1 MRVHNPS
8 VPAGHNQADTTELEK
23 ELVGILGK
31 DRVLTKNREF
41 YSTDIY
47 GGDKVAALVV
57 RPDST
62 EMLAIATRGITAA
75 GYSIIGRG
83 GGTSYTGGIVPD
95 RENSVIVDT
104 SALDRIV
111 EINRD
116 DMYVTVES
124 GVTWKALHEALRDT
138 DVRTP
143 FWGPLSGGQATVGGA
158 VSQNAILWG
167 STGHDVSA
175 TSVLGL
181 EVVLADGTVLNTGS
195 AACGIK
201 PFFRNYGPDLTG
213 LFLGDTGALGIKTRI
228 TLRLMRRPPEVRFL
242 SFNFDERSKLSH
254 AMATIA
260 RDGVASS
267 CFGMDPML
275 QYQRIKR
282 ASVMQGVKALKG
294 VVSTAKSTFS
304 GIRDAMRIAV
314 AGKRFIDDNGFS
326 LHIIVDADSEAAV
339 ESKVDTARR
348 ICLKEGSEIE
358 NSIPSMMYGDPFV
371 PMSSAMGPEGE
382 RWAPMHGLFALS
394 DGDEA
399 WARMEQ
405 LFEGFAE
412 RFDEYGVMVGVLVA
426 VVSSTVFVVEPVFY
440 WPGPRTVWTET
451 MLSDSELA
459 KIKDFPENAE
469 VTKTVI
475 EARDAL
481 NELFDQLGAAH
492 LQIGKKYHYRQQL
505 QPQALALLEAIKSS
519 VDPDRLMNPKSLGL
533 D

>member
-1 MRVHNPS
+1 MDQLQR
-8 VPAGHNQADTTELEK
+8 ELIS
-23 ELVGILGK
+23 ILGE
-31 DRVLTKNREF
+31 DRVLTTEREF
-41 YSTDIY
+41 YSTDIF
-47 GGDKVAALVV
+47 GGDKLAALVI

-62 EMLAIATRGITAA
+62 DALARATRSITAA
-75 GYSIIGRG
+75 GFSIIGRG
-83 GGTSYTGGIVPD
+83 GGTSYTGGLVPD
-95 RENSVIVDT
+95 RENAVVVDT
-104 SALDRIV
+104 SALNQII
-111 EINRD
+111 EINTE

-124 GVTWKALHEALRDT
+124 GVTWKMLNDALSDT

-143 FWGPLSGGQATVGGA
+143 FWGPLSGKQATIGGA

-181 EVVLADGTVLNTGS
+181 EIVLADGTVLTTGS

-254 AMATIA
+254 AMAAIA
-260 RDGVASS
+260 REGVAST

-282 ASVMQGVKALKG
+282 ASLMTGVKALKG
-294 VVSTAKSTFS
+294 VVSTSKNTFS

-326 LHIIVDADSEAAV
+326 LHVIVDGDSAAAV
-339 ESKVDTARR
+339 SSKVEVARR

-382 RWAPMHGLFALS
+382 RWAPMHGLFAMS

-399 WARMEQ
+399 WARIEQ
-405 LFEGFAE
+405 LFDGFME
-412 RFDEYGVMVGVLVA
+412 RFDEHNIIVGTLVA

-440 WPGPRTVWTET
+440 WRGPRTVWTKT
-451 MLSDSELA
+451 MLTDAEQA
-459 KIKDFPENAE
+459 KIKDFPEDAAITN
-469 VTKTVI
+469 TVN

-481 NELFDQLGAAH
+481 NALFDELGAAH
-492 LQIGKKYHYRQQL
+492 LQIGKKYHYSQHLQQ
-505 QPQALALLEAIKSS
+505 PALTLLEAVKSS
-519 VDPDRLMNPKSLGL
+519 VDPKRLMNPGSLGL

>member
-1 MRVHNPS
+1 MDQLER
-8 VPAGHNQADTTELEK
+8 ELI
-23 ELVGILGK
+23 GILG
-31 DRVLTKNREF
+31 DERVLTTEREF
-41 YSTDIY
+41 YSADIF
-47 GGDKVAALVV
+47 GGDKLAAFVI
-57 RPDST
+57 RPDSSDA
-62 EMLAIATRGITAA
+62 LAKATRTVTAA
-75 GYSIIGRG
+75 GFSIIGRG
-83 GGTSYTGGIVPD
+83 GGTSYTGGLVPD
-95 RENSVIVDT
+95 RENAVIVDT
-104 SALDRIV
+104 SALNRII
-111 EINRD
+111 EINTE

-124 GVTWKALHEALRDT
+124 GVTWKMLNDALSDT

-143 FWGPLSGGQATVGGA
+143 FWGPLSGKQATIGGA

-181 EVVLADGTVLNTGS
+181 EIVLADGTVLTTGS

-254 AMATIA
+254 AMAAIA
-260 RDGVASS
+260 REGVAST

-282 ASVMQGVKALKG
+282 ASLMTGVKALKG
-294 VVSTAKSTFS
+294 VVSTSKNTFS

-326 LHIIVDADSEAAV
+326 LHVIVDADSAAAV
-339 ESKVDTARR
+339 NSKVEVARR
-348 ICLKEGSEIE
+348 ICLEQGSEIE
-358 NSIPSMMYGDPFV
+358 NSVPSMMYGDPFV

-382 RWAPMHGLFALS
+382 RWAPMHGLFAMS

-399 WARMEQ
+399 WTRIEQ
-405 LFEGFAE
+405 LFDGFTE
-412 RFDEYGVMVGVLVA
+412 RFDEHNIIVGTLVA
-426 VVSSTVFVVEPVFY
+426 VVSSTAFVVEPVFY
-440 WPGPRTVWTET
+440 WQGPRTVWMKT
-451 MLSDSELA
+451 MLTDAEQA
-459 KIKDFPENAE
+459 KIKDFPENAAI
-469 VTKTVI
+469 TNTVN

-481 NELFDQLGAAH
+481 NALFDELGAAH
-492 LQIGKKYHYRQQL
+492 LQIGKKYHYSQHLQQ
-505 QPQALALLEAIKSS
+505 PALALLEAIKSS
-519 VDPDRLMNPKSLGL
+519 VDPERLMNPGSLGL

>member
-1 MRVHNPS
+1 MNAP
-8 VPAGHNQADTTELEK
+8 DTSINTGRQPVDTSELQK
-23 ELVGILGK
+23 ELVGILGE
-31 DRVLTKNREF
+31 DRVLTEGREF

-47 GGDKVAALVV
+47 GGDKVAALVI

-62 EMLAIATRGITAA
+62 DALANATRAITAA

-83 GGTSYTGGIVPD
+83 GGTSYTGGLVPD
-95 RENSVIVDT
+95 RENSVVADT
-104 SALDRIV
+104 SSLDRVI

-124 GVTWKALHEALRDT
+124 GVTWQALHEALRDT

-143 FWGPLSGGQATVGGA
+143 FWGPLSGKQATVGGG

-181 EVVLADGTVLNTGS
+181 EVVLADGTILNTGS

-213 LFLGDTGALGIKTRI
+213 LFLGDTGALGIKTRV
-228 TLRLMRRPPEVRFL
+228 TLRLMRRPAEVRFL
-242 SFNFDERSKLSH
+242 SFNFDERTKLSH
-254 AMATIA
+254 AMSTVA
-260 RDGVASS
+260 RDGIASS

-275 QYQRIKR
+275 QYQRIRR
-282 ASVMQGVKALKG
+282 ASIMQGVKALKG

-326 LHIIVDADSEAAV
+326 LHVIVDGDSKSAV
-339 ESKVDTARR
+339 ESKVDAVRR
-348 ICLKEGSEIE
+348 ICLEEGSEIE
-358 NSIPSMMYGDPFV
+358 NSVPSMMYGDPFV

-382 RWAPMHGLFALS
+382 RWAPMHGLFAMS

-405 LFEGFAE
+405 LFDGFAE
-412 RFDEYGVMVGVLVA
+412 RFDKHGIIVGFLVA

-440 WPGPRTVWTET
+440 WPGPRTVWTRT
-451 MLSDSELA
+451 MLTETEQA
-459 KIKDFPENAE
+459 KIRDFPDNPET
-469 VTKTVI
+469 TKTVI

-481 NELFDQLGAAH
+481 NELFDELGAAH
-492 LQIGKKYHYRQQL
+492 LQIGKKYHYSQHL
-505 QPQALALLEAIKSS
+505 QEPALALLEAIKTG
-519 VDPDRLMNPKSLGL
+519 VDPDRLMNPGSLGL
-533 D
+533 K